1 MPIETAMF
9 TGAFLAWWKSI
20 ARIGRPLQIGA
31 GAVMVLMGFAMIT
44 RQITLLAL
52 WLLNAF
58 PGLAE
63 MG

>member
-31 GAVMVLMGFAMIT
+31 GAVRVIMGFAIIT
-44 RQITLLAL
+44 GQITLFAL
-52 WLLNAF
+52 WFLNAF
-58 PGLAE
+58 PGLAVI
-63 MG
+63 G